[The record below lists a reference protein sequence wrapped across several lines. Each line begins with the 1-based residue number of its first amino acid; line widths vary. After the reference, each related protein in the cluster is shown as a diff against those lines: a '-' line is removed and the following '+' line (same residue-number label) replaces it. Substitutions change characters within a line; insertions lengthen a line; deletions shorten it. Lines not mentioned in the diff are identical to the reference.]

1 MAEEAKNSIKDICNS
16 FRCAFR
22 GLRYAISYE
31 RNFQIEVLAAF
42 LVIALILIFQ
52 IKSWEA
58 IILILMIACVLIIE
72 LANTVVERVIDIL
85 KPRIHPYVRLIKDM
99 MAAAVL
105 ISSIFA
111 LIIGIIIFYPYFRE
125 LFTF

>member
-1 MAEEAKNSIKDICNS
+1 MAEETKNSIKSICNS
-16 FRCAFR
+16 FKCAFR

-31 RNFQIEVLAAF
+31 RNFQIEILAASF
-42 LVIALILIFQ
+42 VIALILVFQ
-52 IKSWEA
+52 IKSWES
-58 IILILMIACVLIIE
+58 IILILMITLVLVME

-105 ISSIFA
+105 ISSAFA
-111 LIIGIIIFYPYFRE
+111 VVIGIIIFYPYFRE
-125 LFTF
+125 LFSF